1 MCSLTIAPPVA
12 VKTKFSAVDAA
23 RLALGGEPHPT
34 VSTTRQRRLVR
45 VASTMWCRDLQFPT
59 VRELGREL
67 GLSSSS
73 SVTAGFGRLI
83 EVQAAVIRRE
93 WHLLERWS
101 ALPPGDRAA
110 ALKAHADHLADV
122 DPVRLRLPGLVWSA
136 VATAEPGRIPA
147 EPGVAAPLH
156 ALAAFV
162 EGPSARL
169 GGSHG

>member
-1 MCSLTIAPPVA
+1 MCPLTSAPPVA
-12 VKTKFSAVDAA
+12 AKTKFSAVDAA
-23 RLALGGEPHPT
+23 RLALAGEPLPT
-34 VSTTRQRRLVR
+34 VSTTRQRRVAR

-83 EVQAAVIRRE
+83 DVQAVLIRRE
-93 WHLLERWS
+93 WAVLEHWS
-101 ALPPGDRAA
+101 ALPPDDRAA
-110 ALKAHADHLADV
+110 ALKAHADRLANV

-136 VATAEPGRIPA
+136 VATADPGRIPT
-147 EPGVAAPLH
+147 ELGVAAPLH

-162 EGPSARL
+162 DAPSARA
-169 GGSHG
+169 GGFHG